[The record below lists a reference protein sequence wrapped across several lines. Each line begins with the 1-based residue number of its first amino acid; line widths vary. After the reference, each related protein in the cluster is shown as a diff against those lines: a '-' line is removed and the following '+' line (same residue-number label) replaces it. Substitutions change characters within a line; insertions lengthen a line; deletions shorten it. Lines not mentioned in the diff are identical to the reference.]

1 MVENWRLQTWW
12 EEIEI
17 LGIFIGALLPGDSL
31 VRPAAYIIKHFG
43 NLKEVRVYMWGE
55 FEDQVAD
62 ELARKAVRKS
72 METHLHGLKMELEVL
87 EHDKGYVVPRIVL
100 V

>member
-1 MVENWRLQTWW
+1 
-12 EEIEI
+12 
-17 LGIFIGALLPGDSL
+17 
-31 VRPAAYIIKHFG
+31 
-43 NLKEVRVYMWGE
+43 MWGE